1 MTEQEKA
8 DLLIQGDRIGRFDC
22 IVKRISETSLI
33 VSKRLSSRFSGIFCC
48 FF

>member
-33 VSKRLSSRFSGIFCC
+33 VSKTYLDLVGFFCC
-48 FF
+48 FFF